1 MPRNRQRSRT
11 RDLEKDEEKEYDSLE
26 AIPAELKRLA
36 SILAMSDVKDRTQ
49 TEQMVFL
56 DRFGFTLDEIAKL
69 VDSTPSSVSQQ
80 LYSVRQGKASKK
92 GKKGRKSATPHKG

>member
-1 MPRNRQRSRT
+1 
-11 RDLEKDEEKEYDSLE
+11 
-26 AIPAELKRLA
+26 
-36 SILAMSDVKDRTQ
+36 
-49 TEQMVFL
+49 MVFL